1 MNPSQE
7 QESVVGLAGHP
18 HVEAVPHDD
27 EVAVG
32 QGEGGERHGGQGGL
46 GLAAVK
52 LGPQLEVVV
61 TDAGVAVARDQ
72 LVVVAEALQG
82 FAEAVESVVP
92 VPVLAVQVHGLQEIF
107 CAHDGKVDVAANVC
121 NRM

>member
-1 MNPSQE
+1 M
-7 QESVVGLAGHP
+7 VWLAGHP

-32 QGEGGERHGGQGGL
+32 QGQGGERHGGQGGL

-72 LVVVAEALQG
+72 LVVVAETLQG
-82 FAEAVESVVP
+82 FAEAVQTVVTAGP
-92 VPVLAVQVHGLQEIF
+92 DPVLGVQVHGLQEVF
-107 CAHDGKVDVAANVC
+107 GAHDG
-121 NRM
+121 